1 LVKKQILFNGYI
13 PGNIKLMTTNSNSI
27 SIESRVQLINTLAEA
42 AELEHSLL
50 CCYLYALFSM
60 KNSINEDISEDELE
74 SVTKW
79 KKVIRGIA
87 LEEMTHLTLVSNL
100 MSAIGGSPYFMRPN
114 LPSPAGP
121 YPADLVIKLA
131 PFDLE
136 TIKHFVYLERP
147 ADIEVNDGSDFYQAK
162 YFREAPSGR
171 LMPYGGDYDTVGDL
185 YRNIRQSI
193 ERLSGKLGEEN
204 LFCGAASLQIGP
216 VDSPLPGL
224 IVINNLQ
231 TSQTALDTIVS
242 QGEGAQLT
250 DHNSHFC
257 RFKLIEEEYE
267 ALLKGN
273 PDFKPARPA
282 ARNPVMRRPP
292 TPEGKVWCNAPL
304 TAIHMDLA
312 NAVYMSSVRLLV
324 QVYANPN
331 RNQNSKRNLLSAAFE
346 LMLAMTPL
354 GESLSFLPAN
364 AEVPGVNAGMSFA
377 VVRTLSPIQ
386 DLVEGVILSERAIQ
400 IVSTFDQLAEASK
413 NSLENKTDGVSKD
426 SLDKLL
432 EARQYLERAQKSIEK
447 LKIPENNNL
456 ITKVTA
462 EEPQMPENI
471 PVQKQHI
478 EGLPTGEKIEHAKGT
493 NISISFDSNRCIHS
507 RHCVT
512 ELPRVFKANTPGEWL
527 YPDQADPEI
536 LAAVTRECPS
546 GAIQYIRHDNA
557 PNEAVPETNLVH
569 VRENGP
575 YAFLGELNINNDKQ
589 SFRATLC
596 RCGQSAKKPYCDG
609 SHVNAKFQ
617 ATGEPLTL
625 DTTAL
630 EKRNGPLEILPQK
643 NGPLKVKGNL
653 EICAGTGRSILKT
666 TETKLCRCGNSK
678 AKPLCDGSHAIVNFI
693 ADGE

>member
-1 LVKKQILFNGYI
+1 
-13 PGNIKLMTTNSNSI
+13 MATNSNGI

-60 KNSINEDISEDELE
+60 KNSVNEGISQDELE

-79 KKVIRGIA
+79 KKIIRGIA

-100 MSAIGGSPYFMRPN
+100 MSAIGGSPHFMRLN
-114 LPSPAGP
+114 FPSPAGP
-121 YPADLVIKLA
+121 YPADLVVKLA

-147 ADIEVNDGSDFYQAK
+147 SDIKVNDGSDFYQAK

-171 LMPYGGDYDTVGDL
+171 LMPYGGDYETVGEL
-185 YRNIRQSI
+185 YRTIRESLAK
-193 ERLSGKLGEEN
+193 LSGELAEEK
-204 LFCGAASLQIGP
+204 LFCGSASLQIGP

-224 IVINNLQ
+224 IVINNLE
-231 TSQTALDTIVS
+231 TAQTALDTIVN
-242 QGEGAQLT
+242 QGEGAKLS
-250 DHNSHFC
+250 DNNSHFC
-257 RFKLIEEEYE
+257 RFRLIEEEYE

-304 TAIHMDLA
+304 TSIHMDLA
-312 NAVYMSSVRLLV
+312 NAVYTASIRLLV
-324 QVYANPN
+324 QVYDN
-331 RNQNSKRNLLSAAFE
+331 RYRDHDSKRNLLNAAFD

-354 GESLSFLPAN
+354 AESLSFLPASKE
-364 AEVPGVNAGMSFA
+364 APGVNAGMSFA
-377 VVRTLSPIQ
+377 LVRTFSPIQ
-386 DLVEGVILSERAIQ
+386 DLAESVIISERMAQ
-400 IVSTFDQLAEASK
+400 IRSSFEQLAEASK
-413 NSLENKTDGVSKD
+413 RALENNTDGVCKD
-426 SLDKLL
+426 GLDKLL
-432 EARQYLERAQKSIEK
+432 EAGQYLERVQKSIEQ
-447 LKIPENNNL
+447 LKIPENNN
-456 ITKVTA
+456 IIKVTA
-462 EEPQMPENI
+462 EKPQMPENI
-471 PVQKQHI
+471 PGPKQHI
-478 EGLPTGEKIEHAKGT
+478 MGLPTGEGIEHAKGE

-536 LAAVTRECPS
+536 LAAVSRECPS
-546 GAIQYIRHDNA
+546 GAIQYVRHDNA
-557 PNEAVPETNLVH
+557 PNEAVPETNLAR

-575 YAFLGELNINNDKQ
+575 YAFLGELKINNDKH

-625 DTTAL
+625 DTTPL
-630 EKRNGPLEILPQK
+630 ELRNGPLEILPLK
-643 NGPLKVKGNL
+643 NGPLKIKGNL
-653 EICAGTGRSILKT
+653 EICAGTGRSVLKT
-666 TETKLCRCGNSK
+666 TGTKLCRCGNSK
-678 AKPLCDGSHAIVNFI
+678 GKPLCDGSHVLANFI